1 MAIMTLKSTYS
12 LDMETTEAIRGL
24 ASDWKV
30 SQAEVV
36 RKSIQMALKAA
47 KQNKAR
53 SPLAILESLEK
64 KKKASTEEIANY
76 KKIIAEN
83 KSGWDF

>member
-1 MAIMTLKSTYS
+1 MTLKSTYS
-12 LDMETTEAIRGL
+12 LDKETTEAIRGL

-36 RKSIQMALKAA
+36 RKSIQMALKTA
-47 KQNKAR
+47 KVNKAR

-64 KKKASTEEIANY
+64 KKKASAAEIANY
-76 KKIIAEN
+76 KKIIEEN